1 MAITAT
7 LQQFL
12 LIYPQFNTDT
22 YREIAAYYF
31 NDNVAWAENSWDIK
45 RFGGRINTAIYL
57 LTAHRTFLNQQ
68 AQTGQDGQGGK
79 VASASVG
86 EVSVSYAS
94 MPANN
99 DFNYW
104 LSLSPYGIELAAL
117 LDTIAGLPQYVGGSF
132 ERVF

>member
-1 MAITAT
+1 MTITAT
-7 LQQFL
+7 LEKFFE
-12 LIYPQFNTDT
+12 IYPQFNTDT
-22 YREIAAYYF
+22 YKNIATYYF
-31 NDNVAWAENSWDIK
+31 NDDVAWAEMSWDIK
-45 RFGGRINTAIYL
+45 RFGFRINTAIYL

-68 AQTGQDGQGGK
+68 AQTGTDGQGGK

-94 MPANN
+94 MPAKN
-99 DFNYW
+99 DFYYW

-117 LDTIAGLPQYVGGSF
+117 MDTIAGLPQYVGGSF